1 MSKTYDLI
9 VVGAGPAGLTAAK
22 MAAENGLSVA
32 LLERKD
38 SPSDILRMCGMML
51 VTLTGNYMGER
62 VTYNERSGLLNF
74 PRHGFSLK
82 YDGPTRIFSHGRF
95 IRPAVNGLSSA
106 TTTPIYGG
114 ARPAGPARST
124 TRGVSW
130 RGSPRSACA
139 SGCGC
144 SPARTSSGRQRM
156 VKGNGAHRRGQKLQ
170 GHVRHRR

>member
-62 VTYNERSGLLNF
+62 VTFNEGSGLLSF

-82 YDGPTRIFSHGRF
+82 YDGPTKDFFSWEIHSPGGERIVFGD
-95 IRPAVNGLSSA
+95 
-106 TTTPIYGG
+106 Y
-114 ARPAGPARST
+114 
-124 TRGVSW
+124 
-130 RGSPRSACA
+130 
-139 SGCGC
+139 
-144 SPARTSSGRQRM
+144 
-156 VKGNGAHRRGQKLQ
+156 
-170 GHVRHRR
+170 